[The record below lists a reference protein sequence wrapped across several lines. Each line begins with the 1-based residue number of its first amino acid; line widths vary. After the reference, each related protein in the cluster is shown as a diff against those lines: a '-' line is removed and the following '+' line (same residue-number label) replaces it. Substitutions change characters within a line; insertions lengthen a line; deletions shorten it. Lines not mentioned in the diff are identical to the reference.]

1 MAEKLT
7 FVHPEL
13 RESAKMFPRLPPLNR
28 WNLRLFRWLF
38 NLQPKPKFPP
48 HIHAEER
55 HIPRQDAK
63 HRLRLCIYKPT
74 NLSVPAPVLLWMH
87 GGGLVVGKADMNAH
101 YVRYLIEA
109 LGIVIVSVDYRLAPE
124 APFPQPLDDCYTAL
138 QWVHANAQTLGIDA
152 SRVAVGGESAGGGLA
167 ASLVQLTQDRG
178 EMMPAFQLLV
188 YPMLDDHSGLRTTLE
203 EHEWLVWTPRNNRFG
218 WESYLGQA
226 CGSENV
232 PPYAVPARR
241 QDVTNFPPTWIGVG
255 TIDLFYDEGVA
266 YAEKLKSAGVD
277 CELETVEGAF
287 HGFDQFKPH
296 LPIIQAFR
304 QSQVDAMRKVL
315 GGELM
320 GFFSVT
326 SFGR

>member
-1 MAEKLT
+1 
-7 FVHPEL
+7 
-13 RESAKMFPRLPPLNR
+13 
-28 WNLRLFRWLF
+28 
-38 NLQPKPKFPP
+38 
-48 HIHAEER
+48 
-55 HIPRQDAK
+55 
-63 HRLRLCIYKPT
+63 
-74 NLSVPAPVLLWMH
+74 MH

-138 QWVHANAQTLGIDA
+138 QRVHANAHTFGIDA

-241 QDVTNFPPTWIGVG
+241 QDVTNFPPTWIGNGFNLAAFFGGNSHKKPWGGSAPEDDCIVELNG
-255 TIDLFYDEGVA
+255 HGCRPTQVPIFYDTLSRNRHAFCHV
-266 YAEKLKSAGVD
+266 LKH
-277 CELETVEGAF
+277 TT
-287 HGFDQFKPH
+287 
-296 LPIIQAFR
+296 
-304 QSQVDAMRKVL
+304 M
-315 GGELM
+315 
-320 GFFSVT
+320 
-326 SFGR
+326 